1 MGHQKATSSGPLRGI
16 PTGIPMVHWKDCW
29 MEQRMVQRMASTME
43 MRLVHCLV
51 PRLEKAMVLRWAW
64 HLVRNLENCW
74 DGCSGNLMVQQKD
87 LRTASLTVRLKAHL
101 TAKNS
106 VHLMVQQMDLRMAHL
121 MVHWMA

>member
-1 MGHQKATSSGPLRGI
+1 MASHSGHL
-16 PTGIPMVHWKDCW
+16 
-29 MEQRMVQRMASTME
+29 MEQKMVQRTALTME
-43 MRLVHCLV
+43 MHLVHCLV
-51 PRLEKAMVLRWAW
+51 LRLAW

-121 MVHWMA
+121 MVHWMAR